1 MDAVRTFGCRSHRVL
16 GNISLH
22 IAQFQIVACVQ
33 HTAVGI
39 PAAAH
44 QIILA
49 LLRSRNIHGRSF
61 KMLCQKCLGN
71 LGSEISKINAE
82 RIAAVGPDV
91 FQGLHHVNLTLHNT
105 HGTLIDGIRA
115 VFCRV
120 SRNQGLSSVHGQ
132 TLRKTVPAHGHDT
145 DFYLW

>member
-91 FQGLHHVNLTLHNT
+91 FQGLHHVNLTLHDADRT
-105 HGTLIDGIRA
+105 FVDVLLA
-115 VFCRV
+115 VFGLVGLHQSLSPVNGKGLRETV
-120 SRNQGLSSVHGQ
+120 AAYRNN
-132 TLRKTVPAHGHDT
+132 P
-145 DFYLW
+145 DFYLR